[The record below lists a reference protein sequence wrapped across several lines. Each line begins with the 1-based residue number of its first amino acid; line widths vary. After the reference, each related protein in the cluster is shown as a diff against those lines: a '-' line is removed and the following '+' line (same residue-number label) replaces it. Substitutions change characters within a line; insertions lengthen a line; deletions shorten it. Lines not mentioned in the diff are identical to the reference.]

1 MTRYRGTLL
10 LLACVTAWVLSSP
23 WTALAQDT
31 AGPRNWSWGSG
42 DEQGAGNLITPQS
55 ILDALSLVSQGE
67 VIELSHEVVAGA
79 PLIPGLQPPFGLRM
93 HLTTGAS
100 VQMFAQD
107 MGATNGVGVNLEQVE
122 LTMHVSTH
130 VDAIGHVSIGNTL
143 YGGASG
149 EESVSDNGLSYAGIE
164 KAPPFIARAI
174 LIDLA
179 AYKGVG
185 RLDAGYAI
193 QPEDLEG
200 ALRAQGVDVS
210 EGTIVLIHTGSDE
223 TFLEDPEAHAASSP
237 GLSLDAARWLSSRRV
252 IAVGADNHALEVQ
265 PGETPGVLFP
275 VHQHLI
281 VNQGIYIIENMKLD
295 ELAERRIFESTLI
308 MLPTK
313 FKGATGA
320 PVRIIALL

>member
-1 MTRYRGTLL
+1 MTRHRGTLVL
-10 LLACVTAWVLSSP
+10 LGCVTAWIVSTP

-31 AGPRNWSWGSG
+31 LGPRHWPWGSG
-42 DEQGAGNLITPQS
+42 DERGAGNLITPES
-55 ILDALSLVSQGE
+55 ILEALSQVTQGE
-67 VIELSHEVVAGA
+67 VIELSHDVAEGA
-79 PLIPGLQPPFGLRM
+79 PLMPGLQPPYGFRM

-107 MGATNGVGVNLEQVE
+107 MGATNGIGVNLEQVE

-130 VDAIGHVSIGNTL
+130 VDAIGHISIGNTL

-149 EESVSDNGLSYAGIE
+149 EESVSDSGISHGGIE
-164 KAPPFIARAI
+164 QAPPFIARAV
-174 LIDLA
+174 LIDVA
-179 AYKGVG
+179 AYKGVD
-185 RLDAGYAI
+185 RLDPGYGI

-200 ALRAQGVDVS
+200 ALQAQGVDVS

-223 TFLEDPEAHAASSP
+223 TFLENPEAHAASTP

-252 IAVGADNHALEVQ
+252 IAVGADNHALEVE

-313 FKGATGA
+313 FKGATA
-320 PVRIIALL
+320 SPVRVIALR